1 MSHLRDI
8 INEERDNITDD
19 IRDAVDNI
27 TPKYVLR
34 ITSHINYPGTNETI
48 STFNETAAFDTM
60 SAVEEFISR
69 ELEKLEQSIQ
79 FSAYYSNARACDYET
94 IVYASCRHVDCI
106 ITPPQRIRFLTSHC
120 AFTSA
125 AWERKYAWFA
135 DEDFDD
141 SDVALDTPER
151 KIVKLGETTTDTGWR
166 TQREERRKARIE
178 HENRNK

>member
-8 INEERDNITDD
+8 INEESDNITND

-106 ITPPQRIRFLTSHC
+106 ITPPQKNSFLTSHC
-120 AFTSA
+120 AFTPA
-125 AWERKYAWFA
+125 AWQGKYAWFA

-166 TQREERRKARIE
+166 TQREKRRKARIE

>member
-34 ITSHINYPGTNETI
+34 ITSHINYPGTR
-48 STFNETAAFDTM
+48 ETASIFDKTVAFDTM

-94 IVYASCRHVDCI
+94 SVYASCRHVDCI

-120 AFTSA
+120 AFTPA
-125 AWERKYAWFA
+125 AWEGKYAWFA

-151 KIVKLGETTTDTGWR
+151 EIFKLGETTTDTGWR
-166 TQREERRKARIE
+166 TQREGRRKARIE

>member
-8 INEERDNITDD
+8 IDEERDNITDD

-69 ELEKLEQSIQ
+69 ELEKFEQSIQ
-79 FSAYYSNARACDYET
+79 FSAYYSNAPACGYKT
-94 IVYASCRHVDCI
+94 IVYASCRRVDCI

-125 AWERKYAWFA
+125 AWEGKYAWFA

>member
-34 ITSHINYPGTNETI
+34 ITSHIDPSG
-48 STFNETAAFDTM
+48 STFNKTVAFDTM

-79 FSAYYSNARACDYET
+79 FSAYYSNARACDYEA
-94 IVYASCRHVDCI
+94 IVYASCRRVDCI
-106 ITPPQRIRFLTSHC
+106 ITPPQRIRFLS
-120 AFTSA
+120 AFCTFVPA
-125 AWERKYAWFA
+125 AWQGKYAWFA
-135 DEDFDD
+135 DEDFDAD
-141 SDVALDTPER
+141 DVALDTPER
-151 KIVKLGETTTDTGWR
+151 EIFKRGETTTDTGWH
-166 TQREERRKARIE
+166 TQREDRRKARIE
-178 HENRNK
+178 YENRNK

>member
-34 ITSHINYPGTNETI
+34 ITSHINYPGTRETI
-48 STFNETAAFDTM
+48 STFNKTVAFDTM

-69 ELEKLEQSIQ
+69 ELEKLELSIQ
-79 FSAYYSNARACDYET
+79 FNAYYSNARACDYEA
-94 IVYASCRHVDCI
+94 IVYASCRRVDCI
-106 ITPPQRIRFLTSHC
+106 ITPPQRIRFLS
-120 AFTSA
+120 AFCTFVPA
-125 AWERKYAWFA
+125 AWQGKYAWFA
-135 DEDFDD
+135 DEDFDAE
-141 SDVALDTPER
+141 DVALDTPER
-151 KIVKLGETTTDTGWR
+151 EIFKRGETTTDTGWR

>member
-1 MSHLRDI
+1 
-8 INEERDNITDD
+8 
-19 IRDAVDNI
+19 
-27 TPKYVLR
+27 
-34 ITSHINYPGTNETI
+34 
-48 STFNETAAFDTM
+48 M
-60 SAVEEFISR
+60 SAVEDFISR

-94 IVYASCRHVDCI
+94 SVYASCRHVDCI

-120 AFTSA
+120 AFTPA
-125 AWERKYAWFA
+125 AWEGKYAWFA

-151 KIVKLGETTTDTGWR
+151 EIFKLGETTTDTGWR
-166 TQREERRKARIE
+166 TQREGRRKARIE